1 MYNVRLPVIYYIKH
15 NKEIDYYY
23 LEPRL
28 DKYKIPEKLYGDT
41 RKIAIRVWNTYV
53 QDKKSTG
60 ILLTGQAGTGKSLL
74 GEVIANIALDNSIPV
89 VVVSEIEVTINL
101 ISFISTL
108 TDTVVLFD
116 EFSKNVKYD
125 LQEASLT
132 MFSDMNN
139 TRKLF
144 ILTENEMNTVSGYIR
159 NRPGRI
165 RYHIDYNRIDKKVLL
180 EYCEDSKVGEE
191 FIAQLL
197 DKYDRSTVFTFDHL
211 QAIVSEHKRYPADTI
226 DELINILNLGFLEKP
241 KVYKL
246 SSINNIKSKEVVEYY
261 PIEIDASRFD
271 TGMNYWVN
279 LKNGGS
285 SIKLSNKNITNIL
298 EDEITLETD
307 EYLIKLRKE
316 KI

>member
-15 NKEIDYYY
+15 NKEMDYYY

-101 ISFISTL
+101 ISFIST
-108 TDTVVLFD
+108 
-116 EFSKNVKYD
+116 
-125 LQEASLT
+125 
-132 MFSDMNN
+132 
-139 TRKLF
+139 
-144 ILTENEMNTVSGYIR
+144 SGYIR

-261 PIEIDASRFD
+261 PIEIDATRFD